1 MQPVSGSGLCWDS
14 VVVCA
19 LGSGPRVNA
28 ARGRRAAIQVR
39 GVFCTGMCVPLRV
52 PPCVQVWPE
61 SACRW
66 VDSPLST
73 NVCGLRGRCAPSGRR
88 CLRERWAR
96 GRRPLRVGGDGAA
109 RWGRGLPPLPSPPF
123 PPLLSPPRGGG
134 GGALAPRRRPQRR
147 RRPGRRHQIDAGTD
161 TATATAIAAA
171 AGLNPRWERRWE
183 GGREPAAPRR
193 PGAPALAAGRPH
205 AADGE
210 DPGPVHHR
218 AGRHA
223 RSGPG
228 RRLRGARRGE
238 QRR

>member
-1 MQPVSGSGLCWDS
+1 MRDGLGWALAPVAPLSWAQFPSPEQDSISFQSHVGGHSPKFACLFVPAYSCVNTEARVTACSTGGGLQPVSGSGLCWDS

-96 GRRPLRVGGDGAA
+96 GRRPLRVAGDGAA
-109 RWGRGLPPLPSPPF
+109 RWGGGLPPLPSPPL
-123 PPLLSPPRGGG
+123 PSLPSSPLPAAAAAAHSLRGGGHSAAAGPAAAIRSTLELTPRPRPRSPPR
-134 GGALAPRRRPQRR
+134 
-147 RRPGRRHQIDAGTD
+147 PG
-161 TATATAIAAA
+161 
-171 AGLNPRWERRWE
+171 
-183 GGREPAAPRR
+183 
-193 PGAPALAAGRPH
+193 
-205 AADGE
+205 
-210 DPGPVHHR
+210 
-218 AGRHA
+218 
-223 RSGPG
+223 
-228 RRLRGARRGE
+228 
-238 QRR
+238 